1 MTTTLTPVLQQTEAV
16 AKQLVA
22 YCRQQQWETAIEALY
37 ADDAVH
43 DELMAMPGMPQTTRG
58 KADLLT
64 ASAKWCADNTVHS
77 VEIGDPLVSEGVFA
91 VRMMLDVTSAS
102 MGNTRIQMS
111 EIAVYRVND
120 AGKITHVNFFYPLG
134 DCGQG

>member
-22 YCRQQQWETAIEALY
+22 YCRQQQWDAAIEALY

-43 DELMAMPGMPQTTRG
+43 DELMAMSGMPQQTCG
-58 KADLLT
+58 KADILK
-64 ASAKWCADNTVHS
+64 SGAKWTADNTVHTI
-77 VEIGDPLVSEGVFA
+77 EIGEPLVSEGVFA
-91 VRMMLDVTSAS
+91 VRMALDVTSAS
-102 MGNTRIQMS
+102 MGNKRIQMS

-120 AGKITHVNFFYPLG
+120 AGKITHVNFFYPLW